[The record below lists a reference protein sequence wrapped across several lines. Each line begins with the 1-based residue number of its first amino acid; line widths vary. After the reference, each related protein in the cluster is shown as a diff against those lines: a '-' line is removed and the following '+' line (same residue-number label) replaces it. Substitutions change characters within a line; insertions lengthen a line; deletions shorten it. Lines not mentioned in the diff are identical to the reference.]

1 MAINLERMCYIDF
14 ETDNSDGKGLMYY
27 HKDFRVT
34 SASFVVGDRVM
45 FTTDPQEIKDT
56 LAYFMENA
64 YTIVAYN
71 IAFDCA
77 IIKHVY
83 GYHDVFEKSL
93 DAWRLFNYVNLTAG
107 DKRQGTK
114 RKTSLPAAV
123 EYLFN
128 IQDYK
133 RPYLDKIIEMGLA
146 KTDKE
151 AHANIGRLPEDLLEE
166 YNNLDT
172 TYCKAVLEECLK
184 RLVDWGTDWSF
195 DYGGFVKEV
204 ELYSDSYFRGIK
216 IDTELMRSNIAELEK
231 KLAEVSANIQNTP
244 EVRQVEA
251 KLNNKPLTITRATI
265 TAWKK
270 TKGLDKSYCLGEPE
284 MQEVMEWY
292 KAKKWVPFN
301 LNSTS
306 HKRILF
312 LDVLDMKVMK
322 LTKGGA
328 KTLPKAAMSKAVLKC
343 YGDMGKL
350 FLTYQ
355 NLIKQHEECVKI
367 LELSLYDGRLH
378 PTLRSGQTLSGRS
391 SSKATN

>member
-1 MAINLERMCYIDF
+1 MAINLERLCYIDF

-45 FTTDPQEIKDT
+45 FTADPQEIKDT
-56 LAYFMENA
+56 LAYFMEND

-83 GYHDVFEKSL
+83 GYQDVFVKSL
-93 DAWRLFNYVNLTAG
+93 DAWRLFGYCCLTAG

-151 AHANIGRLPEDLLEE
+151 APANIGRLPEDLLEE

-184 RLVDWGTDWSF
+184 RLVDWGFDWAF
-195 DYGGFVKEV
+195 DYDGFVKEV

-231 KLAEVSANIQNTP
+231 KLAEVSATIRNTP
-244 EVRQVEA
+244 EVQQVEA
-251 KLNNKPLTITRATI
+251 KLNSKPITITRATI

-270 TKGLDKSYCLGEPE
+270 AKGLDKSYCLGEPE
-284 MQEVMEWY
+284 MQEVEQWQR
-292 KAKKWVPFN
+292 AKKYVPFN
-301 LNSTS
+301 MNSTA
-306 HKRILF
+306 HKKILF
-312 LDVLDMKVMK
+312 LDVLGMKVMK
-322 LTKGGA
+322 LTKGGQPA
-328 KTLPKAAMSKAVLKC
+328 VSKAVLKC
-343 YGDMGKL
+343 YGDVGKL

-378 PTLRSGQTLSGRS
+378 PTLRSGMTITSRS
-391 SSKATN
+391 SSKSTV